1 MNGNKTLVAY
11 LLSNGARISID
22 KFGNSPL
29 HDCSIGGF
37 IECARML
44 LANDCDPCQKDN
56 QNMTASDIAELYGH
70 TEFVQEVRRF
80 ERKRLESQS
89 KDTSSTS
96 SSSSSSNS
104 STKSSDNSNENKRS
118 QLNNRS
124 MRKTTSSHSI
134 VNPIPASFIKPPTS
148 TTDHE
153 EQIKQM
159 EEAISSVT
167 SPIGCGGGSSYF
179 HHHHHSTSSAVST
192 STPSSN
198 QDTKVHEPDKNT
210 STPPML
216 RKEDMNLVNNKEN
229 IVNINV
235 QETRQHKSSNQ
246 VFIKIIRK
254 DEFKSNN
261 TQIVP
266 DKKLNVNNDTNNNNN
281 NNNSSNNNNN
291 INNDVSAI
299 EELDKCI
306 AEFEVNTNL
315 NKKNDDQD
323 VVKSS
328 SSDES
333 LNEKILNNNRTSD
346 SNNNE
351 IIETKNSQ
359 ENLNA
364 NNNKENRMNA
374 INVLNQHFKKNPNMA
389 NNNGNMNYGNKSN
402 QATTLP
408 PSLPPPPPP
417 PLPTNWLSLN
427 EKSFLRSHQHK

>member
-1 MNGNKTLVAY
+1 MNGNKALVAY

-80 ERKRLESQS
+80 ERKRLESLS
-89 KDTSSTS
+89 KDNS
-96 SSSSSSNS
+96 SSSSTYSSNS
-104 STKSSDNSNENKRS
+104 STKSSNKSNENKRS

-134 VNPIPASFIKPPTS
+134 VNPIPASFIKPTTT

-179 HHHHHSTSSAVST
+179 HHHHHHHHSTSSAVST

-198 QDTKVHEPDKNT
+198 QDTKLYELDKNT
-210 STPPML
+210 TTPSMPN
-216 RKEDMNLVNNKEN
+216 KDDINLVNKEN

-235 QETRQHKSSNQ
+235 QETRQQKSSNQ

-266 DKKLNVNNDTNNNNN
+266 NEKLNVNN
-281 NNNSSNNNNN
+281 
-291 INNDVSAI
+291 INYDVSAI

-306 AEFEVNTNL
+306 AEFEINTNL
-315 NKKNDDQD
+315 NKKEDQD
-323 VVKSS
+323 IIKSS
-328 SSDES
+328 SSGES
-333 LNEKILNNNRTSD
+333 LSQKKVNKISD
-346 SNNNE
+346 SNNND
-351 IIETKNSQ
+351 IIETKNSK
-359 ENLNA
+359 ENVNT
-364 NNNKENRMNA
+364 NNNNNNDNKDSRMNA

-389 NNNGNMNYGNKSN
+389 NNNCNMNYGNKNN

-408 PSLPPPPPP
+408 PSIAPPPPP

-427 EKSFLRSHQHK
+427 EKSFMRSHQHK

>member
-11 LLSNGARISID
+11 LLSNGARIWID

-80 ERKRLESQS
+80 ERKRLESLS
-89 KDTSSTS
+89 KDTS

-104 STKSSDNSNENKRS
+104 STKSSDKSEENKRS

-134 VNPIPASFIKPPTS
+134 VNGIPTSFIKPPSTTTT

-167 SPIGCGGGSSYF
+167 SPIGCGMGVGSSYF
-179 HHHHHSTSSAVST
+179 HHHHSTSSAVST

-198 QDTKVHEPDKNT
+198 QDTKLHETDKNVLST
-210 STPPML
+210 TPPL
-216 RKEDMNLVNNKEN
+216 PKKEDMNLVNKEN
-229 IVNINV
+229 IVNINI
-235 QETRQHKSSNQ
+235 QETRQQKSSNQ

-254 DEFKSNN
+254 DEFKSSNN
-261 TQIVP
+261 QLLLDEKTN
-266 DKKLNVNNDTNNNNN
+266 LNV
-281 NNNSSNNNNN
+281 
-291 INNDVSAI
+291 NNDVSAI

-306 AEFEVNTNL
+306 AEFDANTNL
-315 NKKNDDQD
+315 NNDNNNNNSKDDQD
-323 VVKSS
+323 IIKSS
-328 SSDES
+328 SSTES
-333 LNEKILNNNRTSD
+333 ISEKNVNAKNIKTSD
-346 SNNNE
+346 SNNNDITE
-351 IIETKNSQ
+351 AKNSQ
-359 ENLNA
+359 ENLN
-364 NNNKENRMNA
+364 NNNKDSRMNA
-374 INVLNQHFKKNPNMA
+374 INVLNQHFKKNPNIS
-389 NNNGNMNYGNKSN
+389 NNNGNMNYANKNN

-408 PSLPPPPPP
+408 PSIPPPPPP

-427 EKSFLRSHQHK
+427 EKSFFRSHQHK